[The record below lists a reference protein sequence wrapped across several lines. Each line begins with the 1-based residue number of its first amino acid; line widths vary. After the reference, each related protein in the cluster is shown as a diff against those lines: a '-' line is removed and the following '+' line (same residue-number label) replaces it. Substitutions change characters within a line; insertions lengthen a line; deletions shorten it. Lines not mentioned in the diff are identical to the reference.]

1 MLWSLCWS
9 HLKVH
14 AVSWIWSLLVT
25 KSQPKAQDFKKT
37 MSLKN
42 ESRLSPRFVCRSC
55 WVMTL
60 TQYSGFTGFLDLVE
74 TVQSRTKNNR
84 TGSWLLW
91 HDWTGMIYKAAL
103 ARTFPRLSLVIH
115 LLPLV
120 VFEIPH
126 GIFNSP
132 NLSPTTLHL
141 FFCQHLTSL
150 GISDKK
156 MMSALSSSYF
166 SSWLGGLLLNSS
178 TCPDFCSLSEKK
190 HLLVHS
196 YGLAPSKLLWLYCDQ
211 EGRKRQLKRQEVA
224 QSSEISICS
233 L

>member
-1 MLWSLCWS
+1 
-9 HLKVH
+9 
-14 AVSWIWSLLVT
+14 
-25 KSQPKAQDFKKT
+25 
-37 MSLKN
+37 
-42 ESRLSPRFVCRSC
+42 
-55 WVMTL
+55 MTL
-60 TQYSGFTGFLDLVE
+60 AQYSGFTGFLDLVE

-84 TGSWLLW
+84 IGSWLLW
-91 HDWTGMIYKAAL
+91 HDWAGMIYKVAL
-103 ARTFPRLSLVIH
+103 ARTFPRLSLVIY
-115 LLPLV
+115 LLPLA

-132 NLSPTTLHL
+132 NRTPMTLHL

-166 SSWLGGLLLNSS
+166 SSWLGGLPLNSS
-178 TCPDFCSLSEKK
+178 TCPDFCSLSEKN
-190 HLLVHS
+190 S
-196 YGLAPSKLLWLYCDQ
+196 YGLAPSKLLWLSHYMLYCDQ
-211 EGRKRQLKRQEVA
+211 DGRKRQLKRQEVA

>member
-1 MLWSLCWS
+1 
-9 HLKVH
+9 
-14 AVSWIWSLLVT
+14 
-25 KSQPKAQDFKKT
+25 
-37 MSLKN
+37 
-42 ESRLSPRFVCRSC
+42 
-55 WVMTL
+55 MTL
-60 TQYSGFTGFLDLVE
+60 AQYSGFTGFLDLVE

-115 LLPLV
+115 LLPLAA
-120 VFEIPH
+120 FEIPH